1 MRLSTQDKEQKM
13 KEFFEE
19 HKFRSETLKI
29 IEQANT
35 IIEEY
40 QEDGFD
46 LTLRQ
51 LYYQFVSRDLIP
63 NTQKSYSRLGDII
76 SNARLN
82 GNIDWETIK
91 DRTRNVHSNIHF
103 NNPSNAIYN
112 VSNWYSIDTR
122 ADQENYIECWVEKEA
137 LVGVVERACEELDIP
152 FFACRGYVSQT
163 AMYEAYKR
171 FHRKHNKHNR
181 IILLHLGD
189 HDPSGIDMTRDI
201 TERLIN
207 TFGVYIEV
215 KRIALNMEQI
225 EEFQPPPN
233 PAKLTDSRVGGYIK
247 RFGRQSWEL
256 DALDPNTITN
266 LIRQYANL
274 FTDQA
279 KRNKLI
285 SLQKEQQNLIKKCS
299 ENWDNIVD
307 YLERI

>member
-1 MRLSTQDKEQKM
+1 M

-19 HKFRSETLKI
+19 HKFKSETLKI
-29 IEQANT
+29 IEQANS

-63 NTQKSYSRLGDII
+63 NSQKSYSRLGDII

-82 GNIDWETIK
+82 GDIDWNAIK
-91 DRTRNVHSNIHF
+91 DRTRRIHTGLHF
-103 NNPSNAIYN
+103 NSPSNAIYN
-112 VSNWYSIDTR
+112 TASWYAIDTR
-122 ADQENYIECWVEKEA
+122 ADQDNYIECWVEKEA
-137 LVGVVERACEELDIP
+137 LVGVVERACEDLDIP

-171 FHRKHNKHNR
+171 FLKKRNKHNR
-181 IILLHLGD
+181 LILLHLGD

-201 TERLIN
+201 EERLTV
-207 TFGVYIEV
+207 TFGVYVEI

-225 EEFQPPPN
+225 EELQPPPN

-266 LIRQYANL
+266 LIELYAQQYTDEDKRDNL
-274 FTDQA
+274 LAIQQEQKD
-279 KRNKLI
+279 LI
-285 SLQKEQQNLIKKCS
+285 VKCS
-299 ENWDNIVD
+299 KNWESIVEF
-307 YLERI
+307 LEEK

>member
-1 MRLSTQDKEQKM
+1 M

-19 HKFRSETLKI
+19 HRFKAETIKI
-29 IEQANT
+29 IKQANS

-63 NTQKSYSRLGDII
+63 NSQKSYSRLGDII

-82 GNIDWETIK
+82 GDIDWNAIK
-91 DRTRNVHSNIHF
+91 DRTRRVNNGLHF
-103 NNPSNAIYN
+103 NDPSNAIYN
-112 VSNWYSIDTR
+112 IASWYAIDTR

-137 LVGVVERACEELDIP
+137 LVGVVERACQNLDIP

-171 FHRKHNKHNR
+171 FRKKGCKHQR
-181 IILLHLGD
+181 LILLHLGD

-201 TERLIN
+201 TERL
-207 TFGVYIEV
+207 TELFGVYVEV

-225 EEFQPPPN
+225 EELQPPPN

-266 LIRQYANL
+266 LIELYAEKY
-274 FTDQA
+274 TDKS
-279 KRNKLI
+279 KRNNLLAI
-285 SLQKEQQNLIKKCS
+285 QQEQKNLIVKCS
-299 ENWDNIVD
+299 ENWESVIELLGEV
-307 YLERI
+307 